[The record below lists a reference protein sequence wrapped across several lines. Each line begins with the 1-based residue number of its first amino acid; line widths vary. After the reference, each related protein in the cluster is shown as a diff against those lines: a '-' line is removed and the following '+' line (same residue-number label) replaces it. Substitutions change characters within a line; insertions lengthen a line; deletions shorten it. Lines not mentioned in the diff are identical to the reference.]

1 MKNFSIVLSTVAIIL
16 AAVALLMS
24 NKSGVSDSAI
34 ASALKNNPKIVVDAL
49 QAHQEQERLAQE
61 QAAAEAI
68 KQYAGEIIS
77 SENVPFTGP
86 NDAALTV
93 VEFFDFSCGYCKRL
107 APDLEKVIADNAN
120 VKFVFKPVS
129 FVSNVSPYQAKGGMA
144 AAKQGKFMEYY
155 KAVMAA
161 EGGMSE
167 ADVDKVAE
175 SIGLD
180 MDKFKTDLNSAAVS
194 EALSAVSSLTQKIQV
209 NGVPSLFINGKQVYA
224 YSAEEIQKAI
234 DAAK

>member
-1 MKNFSIVLSTVAIIL
+1 MKNFSIILSTVAIIL

-129 FVSNVSPYQAKGGMA
+129 FVSSVSPYQAKGGMA

-161 EGGMSE
+161 EGSMSE

-180 MDKFKTDLNSAAVS
+180 MDKFKADLNSAAVS
-194 EALSAVSSLTQKIQV
+194 EALSTVSNLTQKIQV

>member
-16 AAVALLMS
+16 AAVALLVS
-24 NKSGVSDSAI
+24 SKSGVSDSSI
-34 ASALKNNPKIVVDAL
+34 ATALQNNPKIVVDAL

-68 KQYAGEIIS
+68 KQYAGEIVS

-86 NDAALTV
+86 NDATVTV

-107 APDLEKVIADNAN
+107 APELEKVIAGNAN

-129 FVSNVSPYQAKGGMA
+129 FVSNVSPYQAKGGLA
-144 AAKQGKFMEYY
+144 AAKQGKFLEYY

-167 ADVDKVAE
+167 ADVDKIAE
-175 SIGLD
+175 SIGLN
-180 MDKFKTDLNSAAVS
+180 MDTFKTDLNSASVND
-194 EALSAVSSLTQKIQV
+194 ALAAVSSLTQKTQI
-209 NGVPSLFINGKQVYA
+209 NGVPALFINGKQAYA
-224 YSAEEIQKAI
+224 YSADEIQKAI
-234 DAAK
+234 DDAK